1 LVGRGDIQDI
11 LGEMDKQKIK
21 DKILKDNQEVYLSA
35 QDYAR
40 LSNDGKKQLREIL
53 KQEGKDPDLY
63 EEKMRRMFPKE
74 VKLPPLKWRKR

>member
-1 LVGRGDIQDI
+1 MKL
-11 LGEMDKQKIK
+11 K
-21 DKILKDNQEVYLSA
+21 DKILKGNQEVYLSA

-40 LSNDGKKQLREIL
+40 LSNEDKKELRATL

-63 EEKMRRMFPKE
+63 EERMRRMFPRE